1 MAAPEYVPN
10 DPLARLRAYRSSPRR
25 PESWVANRPGETVD
39 GQPRG
44 DRFGTPGP
52 DLGFALKIAR
62 VFDDRLHLTERET
75 HHDAVAGCAAVAM
88 KRASLFGR
96 APVVHDLTVAFTLWG
111 YLDQAAPAELIT
123 LRHRL
128 FEGVGHAVHYVH
140 RRELVDAVPEVTL
153 SLTPAQ
159 VTETYRRD
167 WRSLLALPT
176 PT

>member
-1 MAAPEYVPN
+1 MAAPEYVPT
-10 DPLARLRAYRSSPRR
+10 DPTARLRAYSSSPRR
-25 PESWVANRPGETVD
+25 PESWVANRPGEMVD

-62 VFDDRLHLTERET
+62 TFTDRLHLTERET
-75 HHDAVAGCAAVAM
+75 HDDAVAGCVAVAM

-111 YLDQAAPAELIT
+111 FLGEAPAELVA

-140 RRELVDAVPEVTL
+140 RRELVDAVPESTL
-153 SLTPAQ
+153 RLTPAQ
-159 VTETYRRD
+159 VTETHRRD
-167 WRSLLALPT
+167 WRSLLAAPT